1 MSIVDPQSYQARHTH
16 GRPLKLIFLWKTL
29 PDPLGATGGHN
40 IVIDAPHGDMQTVID
55 DVKAKGGV
63 YQPDKD
69 GEGGWFLPW
78 PPAGIRVE
86 PA

>member
-1 MSIVDPQSYQARHTH
+1 MSIVDPQSYHARPASSA
-16 GRPLKLIFLWKTL
+16 PLKLIFVWKAL
-29 PDPLGATGGHN
+29 PDPIGVSGNHN
-40 IVIDAPHGDMQTVID
+40 VIIDAPDGDIQAVID
-55 DVKAKGGV
+55 DVMARGGV

>member
-1 MSIVDPQSYQARHTH
+1 MSIVDPESYKTRHVR
-16 GRPLKLIFLWKTL
+16 GAPLKLIFVWKAL
-29 PDPLGATGGHN
+29 PDPIGVAGSHN
-40 IVIDAPHGDMQTVID
+40 VVIEAPDGDIQAVID
-55 DVKAKGGV
+55 DVMARGGV

-78 PPAGIRVE
+78 PPAGVRVE